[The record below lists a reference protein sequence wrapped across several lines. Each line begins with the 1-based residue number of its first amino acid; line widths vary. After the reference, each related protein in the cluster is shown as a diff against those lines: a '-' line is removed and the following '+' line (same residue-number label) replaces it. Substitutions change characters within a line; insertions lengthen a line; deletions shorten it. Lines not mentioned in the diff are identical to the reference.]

1 MNNILREILE
11 MMAHCI
17 LISLFIINLLLLLT
31 NNGHW
36 YEIVIADTIV
46 IPLMYLIVFIACKV
60 GDTNVK
66 D

>member
-1 MNNILREILE
+1 MNGILREILE
-11 MMAHCI
+11 IMTHCT
-17 LISLFIINLLLLLT
+17 LISLFIINLLLLLI
-31 NNGHW
+31 NYGHW
-36 YEIVIADTIV
+36 FEIVVADTII